1 MTQFEFVEWLDGNH
15 LTQQD
20 FLSDPEICTREVLQ
34 QILEATRKWVDSG
47 YLGMSSGVY
56 SIPNVRAALPNEVL
70 LRDLCSEQPEIK
82 FSDVLS
88 CWSGKLNV
96 DFLLICFRQKAPSNS
111 FSLELLLNIIH
122 LLLEEK
128 K

>member
-56 SIPNVRAALPNEVL
+56 SNEVL